1 MTLYRYQGPP
11 SAVTLP
17 HSNSTPLIQGGIVTF
32 NPSHPYTRVLLNLG
46 HLIPVEEPT

>member
-17 HSNSTPLIQGGIVTF
+17 HGPSTPLIQGRTVAF
-32 NPSHPYTRVLLNLG
+32 NPSHPYTRVLLDLG
-46 HLIPVEEPT
+46 HLIPVREPT